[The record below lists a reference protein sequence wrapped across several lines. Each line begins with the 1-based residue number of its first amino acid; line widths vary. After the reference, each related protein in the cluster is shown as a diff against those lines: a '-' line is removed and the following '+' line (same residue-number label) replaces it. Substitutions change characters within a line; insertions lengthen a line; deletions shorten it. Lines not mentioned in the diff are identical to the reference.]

1 MRTVN
6 VAKTPRLLLCSRNPN
21 LLWLYSSSLSRF
33 TIELNIMKNQ
43 YVFEVL
49 ILALVFLFP
58 VATAVMG
65 VAFLL

>member
-21 LLWLYSSSLSRF
+21 LLWLYSYSLSRF
-33 TIELNIMKNQ
+33 NNEFNIMKNQ

-58 VATAVMG
+58 LATAIMG
-65 VAFLL
+65 LALL

>member
-6 VAKTPRLLLCSRNPN
+6 VAKTPRLLFCSRNPN

-33 TIELNIMKNQ
+33 NTELNIMKNE

-58 VATAVMG
+58 LATAIMG
-65 VAFLL
+65 ITLL

>member
-1 MRTVN
+1 M
-6 VAKTPRLLLCSRNPN
+6 AKTPRLLFCSRNPN

-33 TIELNIMKNQ
+33 NTELNIMKNE

-58 VATAVMG
+58 LATAIMG
-65 VAFLL
+65 IALL